1 MLHSTWYRATT
12 SKGNRISVACCPD
25 YGTVSL
31 KWNEGFVHDLYDWTE
46 RGLKALIESKTN
58 EQVTSLVAC

>member
-1 MLHSTWYRATT
+1 MLHSTWYKATT
-12 SKGNRISVACCPD
+12 SQGNKYSVACCPD
-25 YGTVSL
+25 WGTVSIG
-31 KWNEGFVHDLYDWTE
+31 WNGRYVDLYDWTE